1 MLAPHSRQFASDEP
15 ERSFRGDRHERLAAA
30 ALAARLAGPQ
40 PSRAH
45 HRESDAG
52 RGMHRISNAV
62 DQRRGVRIKV
72 ERNGA
77 NHPVVFDEGAEG
89 TPMRMVRNKLAVHG
103 ALVEH
108 P

>member
-1 MLAPHSRQFASDEP
+1 MLAPHSRQFASDER
-15 ERSFRGDRHERLAAA
+15 ERSFRGDRHDRLAAA

-45 HRESDAG
+45 YRASDAG
-52 RGMHRISNAV
+52 RGMQRISNVV

-89 TPMRMVRNKLAVHG
+89 TPMRMVRNNLRFMA
-103 ALVEH
+103 
-108 P
+108 

>member
-1 MLAPHSRQFASDEP
+1 
-15 ERSFRGDRHERLAAA
+15 
-30 ALAARLAGPQ
+30 
-40 PSRAH
+40 
-45 HRESDAG
+45 
-52 RGMHRISNAV
+52 MHRISNAV

-89 TPMRMVRNKLAVHG
+89 TPMRMVRNKLAIHG